1 MAGAGPQQHADRILS
16 VVRGLENRPAAT
28 IGADPR
34 IASSWQRCLVTY
46 KLDPGRGGPPR
57 TLTRSELKDF
67 VGPMDELIHLAMPE
81 IETLYRTVRGAGYC
95 VNLADS
101 NAVMVASRIPP
112 SDEALFRQWKL
123 YTGSMFA
130 ENVEGTN
137 GIGTCLAE
145 GRPVSVHRGD
155 HFRRHWMTMSCKVA
169 PIFDHDG
176 ALAGALNIT
185 SCSTAFDRPSDD
197 LALAVTVEAAR
208 RIQERIF
215 RARFSSAF
223 ILSLHGGEADG
234 GFLAI
239 DADRRIVGACRTA
252 RLGLGLTGAAIA
264 TGTALDDVL
273 TMERGFDLMPAPPA
287 PVRARR
293 PDGRD
298 LGLARVSPP
307 ATAPAGSARAK
318 APGRPAADVRSDMLM
333 RLAGA
338 DPGLVKAVRRLTA
351 LADEDLPVL
360 LSGETGTGKD
370 LFARTLHDSGSR
382 AGRRFVAFNCA
393 ALPESLIDSELFGYE
408 PGAFTGARRDGA
420 RGLIA
425 QADGGTLF
433 LDEIGDMPLALQT
446 RLLRVLENRE
456 VLPLGAGRPLKVDI
470 RLVSATHQ
478 DLAQLV
484 HAGRFRADLYYRL
497 RGLQVTLPPLR
508 ARADKAALIAAL
520 IAAEAPGLRASPSA
534 EAALMAYGWPGN
546 IRQLR
551 HVLRLAAATA
561 EAGLITPDDLDL
573 PTLPPEPCAP
583 SLAAAERAAIDEA
596 LRCHAGSVPEA
607 AGALG
612 ISRATLY
619 RKLRRHRGRA

>member
-1 MAGAGPQQHADRILS
+1 MAGTEPQQHADRILS
-16 VVRGLENRPAAT
+16 VVRDLERRPAAAV
-28 IGADPR
+28 GADPR

-46 KLDPGRGGPPR
+46 KLDPARGGPPR
-57 TLTRSELKDF
+57 TLTRSELKES
-67 VGPMDELIHLAMPE
+67 VGPMDELIRLAMPE

-95 VNLADS
+95 VNLTDRH
-101 NAVMVASRIPP
+101 AVVVASHVPP
-112 SDEALFRQWKL
+112 EDEALFRQWKL
-123 YTGSMFA
+123 YDGSVFA
-130 ENVEGTN
+130 EDVEGTN
-137 GIGTCLAE
+137 GVGTCLAE

-155 HFRRHWMTMSCKVA
+155 HFRKHWMTMSCKVA

-208 RIQERIF
+208 RIQQRLF
-215 RARFSSAF
+215 RARFAASF

-252 RLGLGLTGAAIA
+252 RLGLGLSGTAITTGA
-264 TGTALDDVL
+264 ALDDVL
-273 TMERGFDLMPAPPA
+273 TMECGFGSMPMPATL
-287 PVRARR
+287 RARR

-298 LGLARVSPP
+298 LGLARISPP
-307 ATAPAGSARAK
+307 AAMPIRPMAARVDARR
-318 APGRPAADVRSDMLM
+318 PPAARTDALL
-333 RLAGA
+333 RLAGT

-420 RGLIA
+420 KGLIA

-456 VLPLGAGRPLKVDI
+456 VLPLGAGRPVKVDI

-478 DLAQLV
+478 DLAQCV
-484 HAGRFRADLYYRL
+484 REGRFRADLYYRL

-508 ARADKAALIAAL
+508 ARADKAMLIAAL
-520 IAAEAPGLRASPSA
+520 LAEEAPGLRVSEPAH
-534 EAALMAYGWPGN
+534 AALIAYDWPGN
-546 IRQLR
+546 VRQLR
-551 HVLRLAAATA
+551 HVLRPAAATA
-561 EAGLITPDDLDL
+561 EAGTITPDDLDL
-573 PTLPPEPCAP
+573 PVLDAVPAAP
-583 SLAAAERAAIDEA
+583 SFAAAERAAIDAA
-596 LRCHAGSVPEA
+596 LRCHAGSIPEA

-612 ISRATLY
+612 VSRATLY
-619 RKLRRHRGRA
+619 RKIRRLRDRM